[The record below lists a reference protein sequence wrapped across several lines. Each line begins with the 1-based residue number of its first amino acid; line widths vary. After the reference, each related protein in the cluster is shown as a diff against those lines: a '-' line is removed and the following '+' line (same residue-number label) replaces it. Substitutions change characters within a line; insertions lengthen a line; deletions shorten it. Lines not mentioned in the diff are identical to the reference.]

1 MKRYKIIY
9 QEEKI
14 QEQIIVETTNLSNEK
29 LPKNVISI
37 IELNE
42 KFKIDFRRKKQIND
56 KKMNLLF
63 YELSLMLQSNINI
76 SDAFDI
82 LIKNKKDENILLF
95 LNTVKYC
102 LSNGK
107 PIAKSLNKFHINNII
122 ISFLEISQDNGSL
135 SLNMRALS
143 QLLRENQEIKKSFLK
158 SISYPIILLISFFVS
173 LISIFTFVIPKF
185 KIIFSG

>member
-63 YELSLMLQSNINI
+63 MN
-76 SDAFDI
+76 
-82 LIKNKKDENILLF
+82 
-95 LNTVKYC
+95 
-102 LSNGK
+102 
-107 PIAKSLNKFHINNII
+107 
-122 ISFLEISQDNGSL
+122 
-135 SLNMRALS
+135 
-143 QLLRENQEIKKSFLK
+143 
-158 SISYPIILLISFFVS
+158 
-173 LISIFTFVIPKF
+173 
-185 KIIFSG
+185 